1 MKIKNVLS
9 CTLVAATLALV
20 GCSSTTTTSTPAA
33 PAAAPGMIN
42 SKCPYSGGPANAA
55 MTSDVSGGKIGF
67 CCAGCKG
74 KFDKSDAKAQADLV
88 AKVKN

>member
-1 MKIKNVLS
+1 MKLKNVLAF
-9 CTLVAATLALV
+9 TLAASALALV
-20 GCSSTTTTSTPAA
+20 GCSSTEKTATTP
-33 PAAAPGMIN
+33 AAPGMIN